1 MRRARFLIELAAIFI
16 AIACADSAKIAR
28 EQPNRKESPDREQ
41 LAAAQTPGNYV
52 CFLVHAREAGAVVR
66 VSLGDAGKVTSG
78 RAFIRGSGH
87 RCYYRSLLSGTYT
100 GSGPDLEVFMTLTDG
115 GGSRCSLEP
124 QETLVLRIRSGENA
138 SDADTGMGEATGEC
152 RQTAGDCKGPW
163 CQLFF

>member
-1 MRRARFLIELAAIFI
+1 MRRARFLIELAALFI
-16 AIACADSAKIAR
+16 AIACADPAQIAR
-28 EQPNRKESPDREQ
+28 EHPNQEDTPEQ
-41 LAAAQTPGNYV
+41 VAVAQAPGNYV
-52 CFLVHAREAGAVVR
+52 CFLVHEREAGAVVR

-100 GSGPDLEVFMTLTDG
+100 GSGSDIEVFMTLTDG

-152 RQTAGDCKGPW
+152 RQTAGNG
-163 CQLFF
+163 